1 MILLIDNYDSFTYN
15 LVQLLRIAGADVEV
29 VRNDAA
35 SVPELVERQPAGV
48 VLSPG
53 PGRPSDA
60 GVCVDLLAARPD
72 LPVLGVCLGH
82 QCLAASWGGVVGA
95 ASRLMHGKTSMVRY
109 QDDPLFEGLP
119 NPFQATR
126 YHSLAVEA
134 DTVPDALEAIAWSE
148 DDDTIMAL
156 RHRERP
162 YWGVQF
168 HPESI
173 LTPEGSVLLQ
183 NFLAHCA
190 ARHDDGRLAK
200 EAS

>member
-15 LVQLLRIAGADVEV
+15 LVQVLRTAGAEVEV

-35 SVPELVERQPAGV
+35 DTEALLARSPDGV

-53 PGRPSDA
+53 PGTPSDA
-60 GVCVDLLAARPD
+60 GVCVDLLAARPA
-72 LPVLGVCLGH
+72 LPILGVCLGH
-82 QCLAASWGGVVGA
+82 QCLAASWGGEVGPA
-95 ASRLMHGKTSMVRY
+95 KRLMHGKTSPVRY
-109 QDDPLFEGLP
+109 ADDALFHGMP

-126 YHSLAVEA
+126 YHSLSVA
-134 DTVPDALEAIAWSE
+134 DDSVPDELEAIAWSE

-156 RHRERP
+156 RHRTLP

-173 LTPEGSVLLQ
+173 LTPEGARLLG
-183 NFLAHCA
+183 NFLERTRQGA
-190 ARHDDGRLAK
+190 DDA
-200 EAS
+200 